1 MTDPRNESRCAHGQ
15 PSAAAAAIA
24 ELRESG
30 EHLAHAGSIAAEA
43 ARERLHQLKE
53 SAGQRVE
60 QGREKIKG
68 WEETLQGHVSEHPLR
83 SIMIASGIG
92 VVLGLLWRRRSV
104 RPNSNPQP

>member
-1 MTDPRNESRCAHGQ
+1 MAIVAVRDPTTLGTQKAPMTDPRNESRCAHGQ
-15 PSAAAAAIA
+15 PSAAAAAIS

-30 EHLAHAGSIAAEA
+30 EHLAYAGSIAAEA

-68 WEETLQGHVSEHPLR
+68 WEETLQGHVSEHPCAR
-83 SIMIASGIG
+83 S
-92 VVLGLLWRRRSV
+92 
-104 RPNSNPQP
+104 